1 VGADRAVLVIF
12 SGRIKRRALR
22 GLFPISA
29 TGRGRS
35 QDAGEPSRRGA
46 QKCNSDRGTREA
58 ERSEMFEMVY
68 NIRHKFSIYPRKG
81 LETRHLGRKAGE
93 NPVPEVAKMAGF
105 QAFFVVSGRALGYNR
120 KTAGTFSAF
129 HIALPNRGNRDI

>member
-1 VGADRAVLVIF
+1 VGADRAVLMVFGGGIEPL
-12 SGRIKRRALR
+12 ALR

-58 ERSEMFEMVY
+58 EQSEMVEMVH
-68 NIRHKFSIYPRKG
+68 NVRHKFPIYRRKG
-81 LETRHLGRKAGE
+81 LETRHLGGKADE
-93 NPVPEVAKMAGF
+93 NPVTEVAKMAGF
-105 QAFFVVSGRALGYNR
+105 QAFFVVSGRALGYNH